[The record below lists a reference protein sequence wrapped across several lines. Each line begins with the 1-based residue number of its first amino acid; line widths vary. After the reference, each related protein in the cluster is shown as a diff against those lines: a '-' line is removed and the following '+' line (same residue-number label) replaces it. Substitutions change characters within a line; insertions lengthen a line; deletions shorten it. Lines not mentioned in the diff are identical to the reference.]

1 MNLLTPLKNLM
12 FAYINGKLVHKEQTI
27 VVLETGNIGYEIR
40 VSLPTSASLTLEQN
54 YRLYTYLL
62 IKEDA
67 HTLYGFLEY
76 EDKKLFL
83 QLLSVSGVGA
93 NTAML
98 ILSSLSVF
106 EIKDAIAKENA
117 RLLQSVKGIGAK
129 TAQQIILD
137 LKDKIKKEDLSEVA
151 LKPNKTGGFYQTTS
165 AKYEALTAL
174 VTLGIAKA
182 TAEKSIETIFKKYG
196 ENLKV
201 EEIIRYAL
209 KNN

>member
-1 MNLLTPLKNLM
+1 M
-12 FAYINGKLVHKEQTI
+12 FAYINGKLVHKEQTL

-40 VSLPTSASLTLEQN
+40 VSLPTSASLTIEQN

-62 IKEDA
+62 IKEDS
-67 HTLYGFLEY
+67 HTLYGFMEY

-98 ILSSLSVF
+98 ILSSLSVA

-137 LKDKIKKEDLSEVA
+137 LKDKMRKEDISETIST
-151 LKPNKTGGFYQTTS
+151 PNKTGGFYQTTS
-165 AKYEALTAL
+165 AKHEALAAL

-182 TAEKSIETIFKKYG
+182 TAEKSIETILKKYG